1 MLENDVFLFIME
13 IAADIA
19 AKARTTVFTA
29 FGLPVSLW
37 EVWLTLFVLSA
48 LFSVVFVS
56 RSYSSG
62 TSENLAE
69 SEFSSYA
76 RTVTSGMGRGRG
88 RGYGSSVSERNTT
101 GNSSSSSRS
110 SSRRSGWN
118 VNLKL

>member
-19 AKARTTVFTA
+19 VLARSTVFTA

-37 EVWLTLFVLSA
+37 EVWLCLFVLAA

-69 SEFSSYA
+69 SEF
-76 RTVTSGMGRGRG
+76 TSTSRGG
-88 RGYGSSVSERNTT
+88 SVSERTT
-101 GNSSSSSRS
+101 YSQSTS